1 MIRDQIDFLYD
12 KLLEKNIIKLI
23 KPYSK
28 LEMSHLAKKLGVKEI
43 SVEKKIGKMILD
55 KIINGSMDQ
64 ENGILI
70 ILEQEEVSSLYL
82 DSLDIMNNMDEA
94 LTSLFVRAKK
104 IKSF

>member
-1 MIRDQIDFLYD
+1 
-12 KLLEKNIIKLI
+12 
-23 KPYSK
+23 
-28 LEMSHLAKKLGVKEI
+28 MSHLAKKLGVKEI

>member
-1 MIRDQIDFLYD
+1 
-12 KLLEKNIIKLI
+12 
-23 KPYSK
+23 
-28 LEMSHLAKKLGVKEI
+28 MSHLAQKLGVKEI